1 MVTSQMPNSLPCHKI
16 RDNPNVTKDEWNFI
30 KSLKAYAANLET
42 YFELNKFNFLFLIN
56 VIDAIN
62 KLCKEIGKLKL
73 IGFVLFFNYF

>member
-1 MVTSQMPNSLPCHKI
+1 MVTSQMPNVLPCHKI

-30 KSLKAYAANLET
+30 KSIKTYAANLET

-62 KLCKEIGKLKL
+62 KLCSELGKQK
-73 IGFVLFFNYF
+73 ITFISI